1 MFHITAAISPK
12 TSLAEVRR
20 NRKVLSATFFFFI
33 IVFVLIQVMLERVI
47 MKQVLPSKD
56 YAGVRYKPVENQA
69 LKKTPIQYVFM
80 YVRVFPRKFL
90 MNWMSLSQQAAFMS
104 LYVTYWDENHY
115 IIQYIPG
122 AGWICIY
129 MVIMCFMAMGIFK
142 SQFREYDRMQG
153 CLNKMVCSYFCILV
167 PGVVVPMF
175 IWMLYNMNF
184 LYGQSRLEEVIQ
196 DVSGNSASAA
206 KFAKLV
212 HEGKQ
217 AVFMAVIIHALE
229 ALVSPAVEVYHQ
241 K

>member
-1 MFHITAAISPK
+1 
-12 TSLAEVRR
+12 
-20 NRKVLSATFFFFI
+20 
-33 IVFVLIQVMLERVI
+33 

-69 LKKTPIQYVFM
+69 LKKTTIQYVFM
-80 YVRVFPRKFL
+80 YIRVFPRKFL
-90 MNWMSLSQQAAFMS
+90 MNWISLSQQAAFMS

-122 AGWICIY
+122 AGWSCMY
-129 MVIMCFMAMGIFK
+129 MVLMMFFVLAVCK
-142 SQFREYDRMQG
+142 SQYREYNRMQN
-153 CLNKMVCSYFCILV
+153 CLNKLVCSYFCLLV
-167 PGVVVPMF
+167 PLVVVPMF

-184 LYGQSRLEEVIQ
+184 LYGQATLEEVIQ
-196 DVSGNSASAA
+196 DVDEGDAVH
-206 KFAKLV
+206 FPKLV

-217 AVFMAVIIHALE
+217 AVFVAVMIHALE